1 MIIAETVNN
10 NLIRHY
16 SDSGLMI
23 RQEETGVLYDEA
35 VDVSPCRFTYTET
48 DQYISEETRLSS
60 MEDRAEAYNIL
71 MGGDE

>member
-71 MGGDE
+71 MGVSE

>member
-10 NLIRHY
+10 DLIRHY

-71 MGGDE
+71 MGVSE